1 MNANFGIVLR
11 KDDREKVLSQLPP
24 QTKKWG
30 EETVVVGKPRYV
42 SPDLDEVEFEIYPVT
57 KFIRSRLP
65 ASEQGAELE
74 YVWMTGGGLDKY
86 QSWAVDM
93 NSKNSSVFEIGFC
106 KLLSSLNFWV
116 VIFAPEGER
125 LGEVVAVDVDNLVQI
140 LRRCVRDLNMCEGF
154 LAVSSGYRCA

>member
-11 KDDREKVLSQLPP
+11 KDDREKVLSRLLP
-24 QTKKWG
+24 QIKRWG

-42 SPDLDEVEFEIYPVT
+42 SPGLDEVEFEIYPVT

-65 ASEQGAELE
+65 ASEQSAELE
-74 YVWMTGGGLDKY
+74 YVWMTGVGLDKY

-93 NSKNSSVFEIGFC
+93 SSKDSSVFEMGFC
-106 KLLSSLNFWV
+106 QLLNSLNFWAV
-116 VIFAPEGER
+116 MFAPEGER

-140 LRRCVRDLNMCEGF
+140 LRRCIRDLNVCEGF
-154 LAVSSGYRCA
+154 LAVNSGCGCV